1 MCGVCVCRVL
11 IYMYV
16 CVHVHMCV
24 CVCGV
29 CSYVCAQYAMCAHL
43 LCMCV
48 LHEDLQVYTPLCMNA
63 LHVHMY
69 VEGIFLHQAMGAT
82 VKPIRS
88 LECINKELYKRA
100 LSQLTLALPM

>member
-16 CVHVHMCV
+16 CVCV

-69 VEGIFLHQAMGAT
+69 VCGRHFSPSSHGGNSKT
-82 VKPIRS
+82 
-88 LECINKELYKRA
+88 YKV
-100 LSQLTLALPM
+100 TGVH